1 MIGRAR
7 GLLAASLLLLA
18 ALADAAPGDRI
29 SILYD
34 AFGDRPGFDL
44 P

>member
-1 MIGRAR
+1 MIERAR
-7 GLLAASLLLLA
+7 GLLAASLLLIATLA
-18 ALADAAPGDRI
+18 GAAPGDRI
-29 SILYD
+29 AILYD